1 MYNVIIDVKL
11 MLIWIFE
18 CNRLC
23 LHLRLSRDFV
33 QDRDFSVYELAHT
46 ESSSTRHAHMNWWT
60 DDPETMPLDLSIGHM
75 LLRELLSLTYKV
87 LTTTQ
92 PSYLHNLITVPQRL
106 CSIHSSSLVTLA
118 RLSTSS
124 SLRITDCSFQ
134 YASPRLGNQLPASVC
149 EPCTISLQ
157 FWHLI
162 LWVALLS
169 SVLSTH
175 HPRHLSPIQSFIP
188 GLKPFFS
195 ANPQILLT
203 VAFFSTSGLT
213 SRIPRTVYQILLSI
227 HFGFLFYFLVFG
239 SISCRIEWRHK
250 NYSSVIHPGCCG
262 TDVAL
267 KVTWRCCPWPD
278 VGITDLKSQ
287 LCMLIIYWTNL
298 KNEIFLVFRVD
309 VNDSKIVLNK
319 YFVCHVPTVEWVLGR
334 LYHSFF
340 MACGETR

>member
-23 LHLRLSRDFV
+23 LHLRLSRDFM

-75 LLRELLSLTYKV
+75 LRRELLSLTYKV

-134 YASPRLGNQLPASVC
+134 YASPRLGNQLPASVR

-188 GLKPFFS
+188 GLKPVFS

-203 VAFFSTSGLT
+203 VAFFLLQDWLHGFPGLFT
-213 SRIPRTVYQILLSI
+213 
-227 HFGFLFYFLVFG
+227 
-239 SISCRIEWRHK
+239 
-250 NYSSVIHPGCCG
+250 
-262 TDVAL
+262 
-267 KVTWRCCPWPD
+267 
-278 VGITDLKSQ
+278 
-287 LCMLIIYWTNL
+287 
-298 KNEIFLVFRVD
+298 
-309 VNDSKIVLNK
+309 K
-319 YFVCHVPTVEWVLGR
+319 YFWASALAFCFT
-334 LYHSFF
+334 F
-340 MACGETR
+340 

>member
-23 LHLRLSRDFV
+23 LHLRLSWDFM

-134 YASPRLGNQLPASVC
+134 YASPRLGNQLPASVR
-149 EPCTISLQ
+149 EPCTMSLQ
-157 FWHLI
+157 FWHNPMSGTSFI
-162 LWVALLS
+162 SSIDSPPSS
-169 SVLSTH
+169 SVTH
-175 HPRHLSPIQSFIP
+175 SVFHSR
-188 GLKPFFS
+188 LK
-195 ANPQILLT
+195 T
-203 VAFFSTSGLT
+203 
-213 SRIPRTVYQILLSI
+213 
-227 HFGFLFYFLVFG
+227 FLF
-239 SISCRIEWRHK
+239 C
-250 NYSSVIHPGCCG
+250 
-262 TDVAL
+262 
-267 KVTWRCCPWPD
+267 
-278 VGITDLKSQ
+278 KS
-287 LCMLIIYWTNL
+287 TNP
-298 KNEIFLVFRVD
+298 
-309 VNDSKIVLNK
+309 SH
-319 YFVCHVPTVEWVLGR
+319 C
-334 LYHSFF
+334 SFF
-340 MACGETR
+340 FYFRTDFTDSPDCLPNTSEHPLWLFVLLFSFWFHIMSYRVET